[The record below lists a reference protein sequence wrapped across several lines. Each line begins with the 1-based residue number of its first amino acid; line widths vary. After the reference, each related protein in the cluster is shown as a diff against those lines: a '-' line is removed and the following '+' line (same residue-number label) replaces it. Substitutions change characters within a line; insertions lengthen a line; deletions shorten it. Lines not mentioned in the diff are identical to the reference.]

1 MKPFLLLLLFLL
13 LSAQALTSDCPQDCS
28 CPDRDSIFCYQ
39 RRSSSVPQGLPAP
52 TKNLY
57 LFQNGISTL
66 SRDDFAGL
74 SGLEMLDLSQNLL
87 SEISDR
93 AFELLSSLHNLDLS
107 SNLITRVHRDSFSGL
122 TLLQRLY
129 LHGNHIQ
136 SIHPEAF
143 RGLDQLL
150 ELKLQGNQLTGL
162 PALRLPRLLLL
173 DLSHNAG
180 LSPPASA
187 DLQTP
192 NLESLKMAGLG
203 ISQLSGDLL
212 RSLGNLHEL
221 DVSRNQLREVPVALG
236 EAGRGLT
243 QLSLAGNPIAQPG
256 PRPEELQNLRGLQ
269 ELDLSGLNMQGLP
282 EGFRHLFPRLRLL
295 TAAENPFNCLCP
307 LAWLP
312 GWLREGRVQ
321 LGRPEETRCHF
332 PPLNAGKVLA
342 RLERADF
349 GCPPTTAAPAS
360 TVRSSTPPPRPPQI
374 FSTPPGTTPP
384 PALPPPPPPPLPSD
398 TPSPVEYDN
407 KPPLSPASPSSSSRE
422 AMDSDPHICPSNI
435 CLNGGTCLLH
445 AQGEL
450 ECACSRGTSGPYCE
464 TREELPPPPPPP
476 PPHHLPLVPP
486 TLVAAAPDPDLGSRQ
501 VTSTSI
507 VLDLQRFI
515 QKRPYLRGIR
525 LTYRNLSG
533 PDRRPVELSVPAS
546 YPEYTLRGLRP
557 NSTYS
562 ICAGPLGA
570 SPSGVGADRSC
581 IEAQT
586 AAQLPHRPD
595 PTAVPWN
602 SGATPHAAPEPRV
615 EDGQLVTALA
625 PALAAALTVA
635 VAMAVAAGTVYYL
648 RRRRAKGAHPDMC
661 SEDPSP
667 LELEGV
673 KASLDNGT
681 LPQKQPEIKPASSC
695 PWNGECEVPLMQTH
709 CSANNNLASL
719 KPSYF

>member
-1 MKPFLLLLLFLL
+1 MDDGQRSALGKHRATIGPPLQALFPFSCRGWRYRLPNTMERANVELWRRLFGGGEQRKAGAFDRTAEFNRPLNRFKFSEGVVGLCKDADNMKPFLLLLLLFLL
-13 LSAQALTSDCPQDCS
+13 LSTQALTSDCPQDCS
-28 CPDRDSIFCYQ
+28 CGDTISIFCLQ
-39 RRSSSVPQGLPAP
+39 RRSSTMPLGIPAP

-57 LFQNGISTL
+57 LFQNGIKVL

-74 SGLEMLDLSQNLL
+74 SGLELLDLSQNQL
-87 SEISDR
+87 SEIPDR
-93 AFELLSSLHNLDLS
+93 AFELLPSLENLDLS
-107 SNLITRVHRDSFSGL
+107 SNLITRVSRESFSGL
-122 TLLQRLY
+122 AGLMRLY

-143 RGLDQLL
+143 QGLDQLL

-180 LSPPASA
+180 LLSLGPA

-192 NLESLKMAGLG
+192 KLEALKMAGLG
-203 ISQLSGDLL
+203 ISELNAELL

-221 DVSRNQLREVPVALG
+221 DVSRNQLRE
-236 EAGRGLT
+236 
-243 QLSLAGNPIAQPG
+243 PG
-256 PRPEELQNLRGLQ
+256 PRLEDLQNLRGLL

-342 RLERADF
+342 KLE
-349 GCPPTTAAPAS
+349 P
-360 TVRSSTPPPRPPQI
+360 
-374 FSTPPGTTPP
+374 
-384 PALPPPPPPPLPSD
+384 
-398 TPSPVEYDN
+398 
-407 KPPLSPASPSSSSRE
+407 SPSSSSSQD
-422 AMDSDPHICPSNI
+422 ALDPGPLICPSNI
-435 CLNGGTCLLH
+435 CLNGGTCLLD
-445 AQGEL
+445 ARGEL
-450 ECACSRGTSGPYCE
+450 QCTCSRGTSGPYCE

-476 PPHHLPLVPP
+476 PPHRLPQAPP
-486 TLVAAAPDPDLGSRQ
+486 TLIATAPDPDLGTRH

-507 VLDLQRFI
+507 LLDLQRFI
-515 QKRPYLRGIR
+515 HKRPYLRGIR

-570 SPSGVGADRSC
+570 GAGTDRSC
-581 IEAQT
+581 TEART
-586 AAQLPHRPD
+586 VAQPLHDPD
-595 PTAVPWN
+595 PTGPWT
-602 SGATPHAAPEPRV
+602 SGATPHPGPEPQV
-615 EDGQLVTALA
+615 KDGQLVMALA

-635 VAMAVAAGTVYYL
+635 VAMAVAAG
-648 RRRRAKGAHPDMC
+648 
-661 SEDPSP
+661 
-667 LELEGV
+667 
-673 KASLDNGT
+673 NGL
-681 LPQKQPEIKPASSC
+681 LPAPQAGQGGPPR
-695 PWNGECEVPLMQTH
+695 PVL
-709 CSANNNLASL
+709 
-719 KPSYF
+719 